1 MTVVESTQHPVS
13 RAPCVVVMGV
23 SGTGKTTTA
32 RLLARRLGVPF
43 ADADDLHPRAN
54 IDKMAS
60 GLPLDDSDREPWLA
74 AVGDWLRARAADGT
88 GGVMACSALKR
99 RYRDLLRAGAP
110 GTYFLLLTADRAEL
124 LARITGRTGHFMPAA
139 LLDSQLAALEPL
151 QPGEH
156 GVALH
161 GSRNARHAVEVAVRA
176 LREHAAE
183 HRPDR

>member
-23 SGTGKTTTA
+23 SGTGKTSTA
-32 RLLARRLGVPF
+32 RLLALRLGVPF

-74 AVGDWLRARAADGT
+74 AVGDWLRARAAEGT

-99 RYRDLLRAGAP
+99 RYRDLLRTGAP
-110 GTYFLLLTADRAEL
+110 GTFFLLLTADREEL
-124 LARITGRTGHFMPAA
+124 LARISGRTGHFMPAA
-139 LLDSQLAALEPL
+139 LLDSQLATLEPL
-151 QPGEH
+151 QPGER

-161 GSRNARHAVEVAVRA
+161 GSRNARDAVEVALRS
-176 LREHAAE
+176 LREHAE
-183 HRPDR
+183 QHLPDR

>member
-1 MTVVESTQHPVS
+1 MTVVESTQLPISH
-13 RAPCVVVMGV
+13 APCVVVMGV

-32 RLLARRLGVPF
+32 RLLARRLAVPF

-74 AVGDWLRARAADGT
+74 AVADWLRARAAEGT

-99 RYRDLLRAGAP
+99 RYRDLLRTGAP
-110 GTYFLLLTADRAEL
+110 GAYFLLLTADREEL

-139 LLDSQLAALEPL
+139 LLDSQLATLEPL
-151 QPGEH
+151 QPGEQ

-161 GSRNARHAVEVAVRA
+161 GSRNAQHAVEVVMRS
-176 LREHAAE
+176 LREHAAR

>member
-1 MTVVESTQHPVS
+1 MTVVESTQDPLS

-43 ADADDLHPRAN
+43 ADADDLHSRAD

-60 GLPLDDSDREPWLA
+60 GLPLDDSDRGPWLA
-74 AVGDWLRARAADGT
+74 AVGDWLRARTAAGT

-99 RYRDLLRAGAP
+99 RYRDVLRTGAP
-110 GTYFLLLTADRAEL
+110 GVYFLLLTADRDEL
-124 LARITGRTGHFMPAA
+124 LARITGRTEHFMPAA

-151 QPGEH
+151 QPGER

-161 GSRNARHAVEVAVRA
+161 GSRNAQHAVEVVMRSLPEYTAQD
-176 LREHAAE
+176 
-183 HRPDR
+183 RPDR